1 VRRITRQND
10 RPALLR
16 IGDVCGKGQVF
27 DIQRIVAI
35 VVPAER
41 IELPT
46 FGLQNR
52 CSTAEL
58 SRLRLACLAM
68 KGRTINGRLLGS
80 GENDLRAADRS
91 ARGMRVPNDA
101 NGSSCRSFAICSD
114 SPIDD
119 SVNEGACLTDC
130 VGFRGADTDGN
141 RSVLADSPPP
151 TVREA
156 HFDNPIT
163 DTTMFH
169 GKPPVAW
176 K

>member
-1 VRRITRQND
+1 MRRITRQND
-10 RPALLR
+10 RAALLR

-80 GENDLRAADRS
+80 GENDLRGPFG
-91 ARGMRVPNDA
+91 ARQRVPNDA